1 MSVFTE
7 DNGNFSMTRVLS
19 LVIVLSGL
27 GIGLALALT
36 GKLDANGVTLSL
48 GLVGLGYTGKVVSK
62 GLEK

>member
-1 MSVFTE
+1 MSLFTE
-7 DNGNFSMTRVLS
+7 DNGNISMTRVLS

-27 GIGLALALT
+27 VIGLVLAFL
-36 GKLDANGVTLSL
+36 GKLDVNGVSLSL